1 MLAVFVIVIL
11 FATCAGATCGM
22 GGGVIIK
29 PVLDALSPMS
39 AFQIN
44 FVSSM
49 CVLAMALSSLV
60 KHVFQKKSSHI
71 PTAVAAACG
80 AFAGGVAGEFIFEAV
95 ENAAGS
101 VLGENADALI
111 KITQNSVLALLL
123 VGVLVYML
131 LRKEKG
137 VYLPSAAMTIKAF
150 AACCVLGVIS
160 TFLGIGG
167 GPINVC
173 VLCLVLRTD
182 TKEVTFYSLL
192 TVMFAQV
199 AKLFKLAVTGGFTS
213 NVILDVN
220 LEWWALVIMVAAAVI
235 GGLLGAVFNKR
246 LSSKAVNRIYYAVI
260 GIVIALNIYN
270 IIYNA
275 VTAL

>member
-80 AFAGGVAGEFIFEAV
+80 AFAGGVAGATQHG
-95 ENAAGS
+95 AG
-101 VLGENADALI
+101 
-111 KITQNSVLALLL
+111 
-123 VGVLVYML
+123 
-131 LRKEKG
+131 R
-137 VYLPSAAMTIKAF
+137 
-150 AACCVLGVIS
+150 
-160 TFLGIGG
+160 
-167 GPINVC
+167 
-173 VLCLVLRTD
+173 R
-182 TKEVTFYSLL
+182 
-192 TVMFAQV
+192 
-199 AKLFKLAVTGGFTS
+199 
-213 NVILDVN
+213 
-220 LEWWALVIMVAAAVI
+220 
-235 GGLLGAVFNKR
+235 GA
-246 LSSKAVNRIYYAVI
+246 
-260 GIVIALNIYN
+260 G
-270 IIYNA
+270 
-275 VTAL
+275 

>member
-1 MLAVFVIVIL
+1 MKKLLFFSELGRLLKSRLTWLVMLLVAVSP
-11 FATCAGATCGM
+11 AAGLAWY
-22 GGGVIIK
+22 K
-29 PVLDALSPMS
+29 PASAETMLSMYLANPAL
-39 AFQIN
+39 
-44 FVSSM
+44 
-49 CVLAMALSSLV
+49 
-60 KHVFQKKSSHI
+60 
-71 PTAVAAACG
+71 
-80 AFAGGVAGEFIFEAV
+80 AGGVAGEFIFEAV

-111 KITQNSVLALLL
+111 KIIQNSVLALLL

-220 LEWWALVIMVAAAVI
+220 LEWWALVIMIAAAVI
-235 GGLLGAVFNKR
+235 GGLLGAVLNKVDVR
-246 LSSKAVNRIYYAVI
+246 KDRYYSKYNSKYSYYSSGNTK
-260 GIVIALNIYN
+260 
-270 IIYNA
+270 
-275 VTAL
+275 

>member
-1 MLAVFVIVIL
+1 
-11 FATCAGATCGM
+11 
-22 GGGVIIK
+22 
-29 PVLDALSPMS
+29 
-39 AFQIN
+39 
-44 FVSSM
+44 
-49 CVLAMALSSLV
+49 
-60 KHVFQKKSSHI
+60 
-71 PTAVAAACG
+71 
-80 AFAGGVAGEFIFEAV
+80 
-95 ENAAGS
+95 
-101 VLGENADALI
+101 
-111 KITQNSVLALLL
+111 
-123 VGVLVYML
+123 
-131 LRKEKG
+131 
-137 VYLPSAAMTIKAF
+137 MTIKAF

>member
-11 FATCAGATCGM
+11 FATCVGATCGM

-60 KHVFQKKSSHI
+60 KHIFQKKSSHI

-101 VLGENADALI
+101 VL
-111 KITQNSVLALLL
+111 L

-137 VYLPSAAMTIKAF
+137 VYLPSTAMTIKAF

-220 LEWWALVIMVAAAVI
+220 LEWWALVIMIAAAVI
-235 GGLLGAVFNKR
+235 GGLLGAVLNKR

-275 VTAL
+275 VSI

>member
-1 MLAVFVIVIL
+1 MLAVFVLVIL

-39 AFQIN
+39 TFQIN

-60 KHVFQKKSSHI
+60 KHIFQKKSSHI
-71 PTAVAAACG
+71 PTAAAAASG

-95 ENAAGS
+95 EKAAS
-101 VLGENADALI
+101 KILGENADALL
-111 KITQNSVLALLL
+111 KIIQNSVLALLL
-123 VGVLVYML
+123 AGVLIYML
-131 LRKEKG
+131 VRKSKG
-137 VYLPSAAMTIKAF
+137 EYLPSPAMTIKTF

-220 LEWWALVIMVAAAVI
+220 LQWWALLIMIFTAVA
-235 GGLLGAVFNKR
+235 GGLLGAVLNKR
-246 LSSKAVNRIYYAVI
+246 LSLKAVNGIYYAVI
-260 GIVIALNIYN
+260 GLVIALNVYN

>member
-1 MLAVFVIVIL
+1 MPAVFVIVIL

-29 PVLDALSPMS
+29 PGLDALSSMS

-60 KHVFQKKSSHI
+60 KHIFQKKSSHI
-71 PTAVAAACG
+71 PTSAAAAGG

-95 ENAAGS
+95 QNAVRGA
-101 VLGENADALI
+101 LGENADALI
-111 KITQNSVLALLL
+111 KIIQNSVLAALL
-123 VGVLVYML
+123 VGVLIYML
-131 LRKEKG
+131 ARKPKG
-137 VYLPSAAMTIKAF
+137 EYIPSAAMTAKAF

-173 VLCLVLRTD
+173 VLCMVLKTQ
-182 TKEVTFYSLL
+182 TKDVTFYSLL
-192 TVMFAQV
+192 TVMFAQA

-220 LEWWALVIMVAAAVI
+220 LQWWALLIMIFAAVA
-235 GGLLGAVFNKR
+235 GGLLGAVLNKR
-246 LSSKAVNRIYYAVI
+246 LSLKVVNGIYYTVI
-260 GIVIALNIYN
+260 GLVIALNVYN